1 MRPEDDALVAELL
14 LKRGW
19 LDGPKLRRAVE
30 ICEAARTLELAQDLL
45 QVLAQKGFL
54 AEAQLRELEGEL
66 GLDYLTR
73 PEYLQAISG
82 YRIWAKLEPWGLGA
96 IFKGLQLSMERP
108 VALKVL
114 APAAAADD
122 ELLDRFLAEGRCAG
136 RVDHPNLVGALDMG
150 QDGPYHYYAVELVEG
165 QSLREALRGGPL
177 PVARALDIARQLA
190 LALAHLHELDLTH
203 RDVQPANI
211 LLLADGTARL
221 CNLGA
226 TRLAGDPSVAATGI
240 PIGAPGYTA
249 PELLAPIAHADI
261 RSDIYSLGATLYHA
275 VTGHRPGRAD
285 LGPVLPPAMVRGEV
299 PAVVSDLVCRMTAAD
314 PAQRPQSPAD
324 VLHALDALRA
334 GAAELPA
341 PGAAAPPA
349 IAPVALPDRGPPPEA
364 PPLPGIAAPAGE
376 AAAGSRRKRAQAG
389 WTAAFAAL
397 AVAFVVASVW
407 AIWSRSRSRRE
418 APPAPVA
425 PPGKQAKGREVEV
438 PKEPRPPTAPSPLP
452 EPVLA
457 EGDLRVVEEALAF
470 DKANPDAHAEAA
482 LRLRRALLVAGDTSW
497 AIRLRA
503 RLATRQQALSV
514 DGDGVYAEVSGR
526 LAELQKEGRLGAAL
540 QACQAAPAAIRQ
552 GQWGDQVAAR
562 FAELGEEAQ
571 KQYLTLASRG
581 RTALETGKL

>member
-1 MRPEDDALVAELL
+1 MRPEDDALIAELL

-82 YRIWAKLEPWGLGA
+82 YRIWGKLEPWGLGA

-114 APAAAADD
+114 APAAAADA

-136 RVDHPNLVGALDMG
+136 RVDHPNLVGALDLG
-150 QDGPYHYYAVELVEG
+150 QSGPYHYYAVELVEG
-165 QSLREALRGGPL
+165 QGLREALRGGAM
-177 PVARALDIARQLA
+177 PVARALDIARQTA

-249 PELLAPIAHADI
+249 PELLAPIARADI

-285 LGPVLPPAMVRGEV
+285 LGPILPPAMVRGEV
-299 PAVVSDLVCRMTAAD
+299 PAAVSDLVCRMTAAD
-314 PAQRPQSPAD
+314 PAQRPQSPAEL
-324 VLHALDALRA
+324 LHALDALRA
-334 GAAELPA
+334 GAGAVPVPA
-341 PGAAAPPA
+341 PGAVEPPA
-349 IAPVALPDRGPPPEA
+349 IAPVAFPDAKGATINWQFTIEDA
-364 PPLPGIAAPAGE
+364 
-376 AAAGSRRKRAQAG
+376 RRK
-389 WTAAFAAL
+389 L
-397 AVAFVVASVW
+397 KKLYPSV
-407 AIWSRSRSRRE
+407 
-418 APPAPVA
+418 
-425 PPGKQAKGREVEV
+425 
-438 PKEPRPPTAPSPLP
+438 
-452 EPVLA
+452 
-457 EGDLRVVEEALAF
+457 
-470 DKANPDAHAEAA
+470 PD
-482 LRLRRALLVAGDTSW
+482 
-497 AIRLRA
+497 
-503 RLATRQQALSV
+503 
-514 DGDGVYAEVSGR
+514 
-526 LAELQKEGRLGAAL
+526 
-540 QACQAAPAAIRQ
+540 
-552 GQWGDQVAAR
+552 
-562 FAELGEEAQ
+562 
-571 KQYLTLASRG
+571 
-581 RTALETGKL
+581 